1 MITHIQ
7 YFGCDGR
14 PDWDEKL
21 QALFMEARQHKAVTE
36 ASARVEEPQGAAY
49 RYRITVTLK
58 MPGPDIH
65 VQGNGYTFNEAL
77 IEATGSIR
85 QKIRA
90 QAEKAARNTGAVRG
104 VKAAHRG

>member
-21 QALFMEARQHKAVTE
+21 QALFLEARQHKALSE
-36 ASARVEEPQGAAY
+36 ASAKVEEPQGAAY

-58 MPGPDIH
+58 MPGPDLH
-65 VQGNGYTFNEAL
+65 AQADGYTFNEAL
-77 IEATGSIR
+77 IAVSSTIR
-85 QKIRA
+85 HKLRSL
-90 QAEKAARNTGAVRG
+90 AEKAARNTGAVRG